1 MYVGFPVVAWQL
13 MNLTSIHKDTGSIP
27 GIAGRWGGGR
37 NKKKTKAG
45 KLQKPVGEPL
55 KKKKKK
61 KKKTKQKNLYMLQK

>member
-27 GIAGRWGGGR
+27 GIAVSCG
-37 NKKKTKAG
+37 
-45 KLQKPVGEPL
+45 VGLALIRTLAWELPYATGAAL
-55 KKKKKK
+55 KKKNKK